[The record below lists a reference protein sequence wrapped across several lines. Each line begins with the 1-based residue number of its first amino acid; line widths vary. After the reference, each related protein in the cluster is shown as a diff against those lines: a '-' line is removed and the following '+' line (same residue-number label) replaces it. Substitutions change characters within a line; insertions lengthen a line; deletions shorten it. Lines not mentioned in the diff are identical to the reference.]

1 MNLDIEKLSKERE
14 LCLYWIKEC
23 KKDLED
29 GDMTFLEYKGCKKV
43 LKDNEER
50 LEEIDEYFD
59 KIGVE
64 I

>member
-1 MNLDIEKLSKERE
+1 MKEDIKKLKEERE
-14 LCLYWIKEC
+14 ICLYWIREC
-23 KKDLED
+23 EKDLED

-50 LEEIDEYFD
+50 LEEINEYFD